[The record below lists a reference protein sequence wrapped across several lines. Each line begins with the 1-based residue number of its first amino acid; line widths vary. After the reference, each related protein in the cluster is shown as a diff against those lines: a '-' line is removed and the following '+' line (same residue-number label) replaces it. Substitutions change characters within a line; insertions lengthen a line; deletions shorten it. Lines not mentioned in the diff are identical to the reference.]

1 MNAPA
6 ENPTPPNGLT
16 NEAGGAIQ
24 PRSPESVMRKIFI
37 GVSGLRSGWRFTIY
51 AAAFFAVLFAISFVI
66 KFLLPP
72 PQPHQPPHLWV
83 FLVGECVLLIAALL
97 PAVLMSHIEKRPFG
111 AYGLPCQGAFGKPFW
126 VGLLWGISA
135 ITLLLLVMR
144 GLGVFYF
151 GGLALHGS
159 HAFKYAA
166 FWGAFFLTVGL
177 AEEFT
182 SRGYSQFTLAQGIGF
197 WPAALLLSCLFGAIH
212 LGNQGEAWIGA
223 VAAAYI
229 GLFFCLTLRRTGTLW
244 FAVGMHASWDWGE
257 SFLYSVPDSG
267 ALAPGHLLKSSFHG
281 SRWLTGGSVGPE
293 GSLLVFVLITVM
305 WMVFSRL
312 YPVTVNKTAPNVS
325 QPVLSDVEGHGVGG

>member
-1 MNAPA
+1 MNELP
-6 ENPTPPNGLT
+6 ENTTPPNGLT
-16 NEAGGAIQ
+16 NEAGGAVQ
-24 PRSPESVMRKIFI
+24 PRSPEPVMRRIFI
-37 GVSGLRSGWRFTIY
+37 GVSGLRSGWRFAIY

-72 PQPHQPPHLWV
+72 QPHQPQHLWV
-83 FLVGECVLLIAALL
+83 FLVGECELLIAALL
-97 PAVLMSHIEKRPFG
+97 PAVLMSQIEKRPFG
-111 AYGLPCQGAFGKPFW
+111 AYGLPRQGAFGKPFW

-159 HAFKYAA
+159 HVFKYAA
-166 FWGAFFLTVGL
+166 FWGAFFLTVGF

-182 SRGYSQFTLAQGIGF
+182 SRGYSQFTLSQGIGF

-257 SFLYSVPDSG
+257 SYLYSVPDSG

-293 GSLLVFVLITVM
+293 GSVLVFVLITLM
-305 WMVFSRL
+305 WIAFDRL
-312 YPVTVNKTAPNVS
+312 YPAKA
-325 QPVLSDVEGHGVGG
+325 